1 MRSCPPQNTPHILR
15 SYLISWIQPDDGQ
28 LVAET
33 CSWYLMYHLLLIQL
47 CFDYMSNY
55 VLYDFMIIIHVYEF
69 VKVDIFIT
77 LSDVSDAYTV
87 PVQDKPIC
95 NLGQASISFKVQLL
109 FLCTAANKLPTIR
122 SILPLPSHL

>member
-1 MRSCPPQNTPHILR
+1 
-15 SYLISWIQPDDGQ
+15 
-28 LVAET
+28 
-33 CSWYLMYHLLLIQL
+33 MYHLLLIQL

-55 VLYDFMIIIHVYEF
+55 ILYDFMIIIHVYEF